1 MIYATQE
8 IKETDEG
15 GTSIKIRERS
25 RRDDPTTRC
34 TETVATMAPVLRIR
48 LAAAKRIHRSE
59 LTLFFGEEVEG
70 GRGRGGATMEVG
82 GEEQQLFH
90 LLFTFA

>member
-25 RRDDPTTRC
+25 GRDDLTTRC
-34 TETVATMAPVLRIR
+34 TETVATMALVLRIR
-48 LAAAKRIHRSE
+48 LAAAK
-59 LTLFFGEEVEG
+59 
-70 GRGRGGATMEVG
+70 
-82 GEEQQLFH
+82 
-90 LLFTFA
+90 